1 MGLEEMSV
9 IILTNVLECYIW
21 NLFMRSFFNYRVNS
35 TAQRIGMRAVILI
48 FMSLVNCVGNVP
60 VNLTGTVFIYMI
72 SALYLFE
79 GNRRQLLYFN
89 IIEILIV
96 IFCEDIVIGAGYGG
110 RYIIP
115 DMNAGKFVV
124 ILAAKLFAI
133 LLVYAVIRLMQ
144 GRRQNKEGSVP
155 LPFLLCPALS
165 LLLIRIVYQV
175 TLYADVA
182 VTAVERLM
190 LTVICA
196 LLAVFNIVI
205 LEIYNRNVQMQTQIT
220 EQKLLQQKNRM
231 ETENYAQLERVTQNY
246 RQVLH
251 DINRYLNTLSYL
263 AGENQDDKIQEIV
276 RDIHADISRAEE
288 THYSANGIL
297 NFILNE
303 KKRRADSKGIS
314 MDIFVEPGFRA
325 GNIKDYDFI
334 SIMSNLLDNS
344 LEAAELCP
352 EGERSIELKMF
363 MDTDRSYAVI
373 RLENS
378 CLNKAVSGQGLFL
391 TAKADRTR
399 HGIGLKLMQG
409 RRQNKEASVPLPFL
423 LCPALSL
430 LLIRIVY
437 QVTLYADVAVTAVE
451 RLMLTVICALLAV
464 FNIVI
469 LEIYNRNVQMQTQ
482 ITEQKLL
489 QQKNRMETENYAQ
502 LERVTQNYRQV
513 LHDIN
518 RYLNTLSY
526 LAGENQ
532 DDKIQEIVRDI
543 HADISRAEETH
554 YSANG
559 ILNFILNEKKRRADS
574 KGISMDIFVEPGFR
588 AGNIKDYDF
597 ISIMS
602 NLLDN
607 SLEAAE
613 LCPEGERSIEL
624 KMFMDTDRS
633 YAVIRLENSC
643 LNKAVSGQG
652 LFLTAKADRTRH
664 GIGLKHVKKLIES
677 NHGLIDFDVHT
688 NTFCVTVCLSVP
700 PRQAG

>member
-60 VNLTGTVFIYMI
+60 VNLAGTVFIYMI

-133 LLVYAVIRLMQ
+133 LLVYAVIR
-144 GRRQNKEGSVP
+144 
-155 LPFLLCPALS
+155 
-165 LLLIRIVYQV
+165 
-175 TLYADVA
+175 
-182 VTAVERLM
+182 
-190 LTVICA
+190 
-196 LLAVFNIVI
+196 
-205 LEIYNRNVQMQTQIT
+205 
-220 EQKLLQQKNRM
+220 
-231 ETENYAQLERVTQNY
+231 
-246 RQVLH
+246 
-251 DINRYLNTLSYL
+251 
-263 AGENQDDKIQEIV
+263 
-276 RDIHADISRAEE
+276 
-288 THYSANGIL
+288 
-297 NFILNE
+297 
-303 KKRRADSKGIS
+303 
-314 MDIFVEPGFRA
+314 
-325 GNIKDYDFI
+325 
-334 SIMSNLLDNS
+334 
-344 LEAAELCP
+344 
-352 EGERSIELKMF
+352 
-363 MDTDRSYAVI
+363 
-373 RLENS
+373 
-378 CLNKAVSGQGLFL
+378 
-391 TAKADRTR
+391 
-399 HGIGLKLMQG
+399 LMQG